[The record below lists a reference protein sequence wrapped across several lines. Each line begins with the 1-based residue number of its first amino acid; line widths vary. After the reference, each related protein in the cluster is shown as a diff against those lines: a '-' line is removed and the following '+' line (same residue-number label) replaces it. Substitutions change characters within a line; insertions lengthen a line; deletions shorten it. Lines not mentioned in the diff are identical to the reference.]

1 MLKILDRLINGREQK
16 LKNNLKKYGLCP
28 NNVTRFWYDQD
39 EDIIKVEMIAGN
51 FIVLRKGDK
60 LLQDLKILDKDLTTF
75 VCLFNKRINKKLVK
89 DVKHIIKPENYVII
103 LMKNGK
109 QFKFDLKQRVS
120 RGDYNLLETYN
131 YIKALLR

>member
-1 MLKILDRLINGREQK
+1 MKTLNES
-16 LKNNLKKYGLCP
+16 
-28 NNVTRFWYDQD
+28 NVVRFWYDIDAQVVK
-39 EDIIKVEMIAGN
+39 IEMIAGN
-51 FIVLRKGDK
+51 IITLKKGDERI
-60 LLQDLKILDKDLTTF
+60 QDLKILDKDLTTF
-75 VCLFNKRINKKLVK
+75 VCLFDKRINKKLVK

>member
-1 MLKILDRLINGREQK
+1 MKTLNE
-16 LKNNLKKYGLCP
+16 
-28 NNVTRFWYDQD
+28 NNVLRFWYDQD

-75 VCLFNKRINKKLVK
+75 VCLFDKRINKKLVK

-103 LMKNGK
+103 LMTNGK